1 MQEFQKAIG
10 LRFQKFIKHYSVIKC
25 CIVPVQSTAFTLGH
39 DQALA
44 KLFVSQSGREKNAED
59 LLKDIGN
66 PFSPETYFKKG
77 TRFGLLVPFWSI

>member
-66 PFSPETYFKKG
+66 SFFA
-77 TRFGLLVPFWSI
+77 RDLL